1 MREFNSNVNFLI
13 QSEAE
18 EGLWIQVRANFMVTI
33 IDQIKTKVQVEFQLQ
48 DKQIKV
54 EISSRTIKKVILMM
68 TIMTRP
74 VIDSND

>member
-18 EGLWIQVRANFMVTI
+18 EGLWIQVRANSMVTI